1 MITLLM
7 QASPHP
13 HQMFSLLVSII
24 HSSKAVLSNLIFADD
39 VVITTDWNSNDLS
52 DIIQILNE
60 FYKASGLKI
69 NISKS
74 NIGVGVSMEDL
85 DVMASSTG
93 YTTAIHGEDAD
104 IVNNTYSSQGIW
116 ANIVI
121 SSNVLHEKGYGFGN
135 LGGGRETRGGGD
147 GLEGPGG
154 QLSIVDT

>member
-13 HQMFSLLVSII
+13 HQMLSLLVSII
-24 HSSKAVLSNLIFADD
+24 HSSKAVLSNLFFADD

-52 DIIQILNE
+52 NIIQILNE

-85 DVMASSTG
+85 DVMASS
-93 YTTAIHGEDAD
+93 
-104 IVNNTYSSQGIW
+104 
-116 ANIVI
+116 
-121 SSNVLHEKGYGFGN
+121 
-135 LGGGRETRGGGD
+135 
-147 GLEGPGG
+147 
-154 QLSIVDT
+154 